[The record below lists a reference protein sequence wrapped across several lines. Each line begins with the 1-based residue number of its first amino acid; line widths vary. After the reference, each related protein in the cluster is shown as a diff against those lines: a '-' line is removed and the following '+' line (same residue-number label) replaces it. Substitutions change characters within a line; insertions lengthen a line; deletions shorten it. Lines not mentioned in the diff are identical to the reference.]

1 MLKWFKRLF
10 GRYDDYE
17 ECGSWGSINMETGE
31 VTRGGKMFSRT
42 IKVEKEDG
50 SMVLDTEWI
59 TDEDMEHEKTTG
71 EQVGPA
77 SDSPPS
83 DGPDDPTLAADWWK
97 K

>member
-1 MLKWFKRLF
+1 MLKWFKKLF

-17 ECGSWGSINMETGE
+17 ECGTWGSFNTETGE
-31 VTRGGKMFSRT
+31 VTSGGKMYSRT
-42 IKVEKEDG
+42 IKVEKDDG
-50 SMVLDTEWI
+50 SIALDSEWI

-77 SDSPPS
+77 SDDAPS
-83 DGPDDPTLAADWWK
+83 DPNDPTLAADWWK